1 MILAV
6 GQVIEVPNYPF
17 VRESFEKPIWDG
29 EQGSVEIIEGWKPGC
44 KVEADDPFGG
54 SSFCA
59 DETGTMILSVV
70 SLHKPGRYQTRVFFT
85 RQWRDPDGKVFGV
98 QKLRVTTEQAFKRM
112 ARGYRHDFETVGIDE
127 VTA

>member
-1 MILAV
+1 MLAI

-17 VRESFEKPIWDG
+17 VREQFISFEPNG
-29 EQGSVEIIEGWKPGC
+29 ESFSDEGWRPGC
-44 KVEADDPFGG
+44 RIENDGPYGEG
-54 SSFCA
+54 SYYA
-59 DETGTMILSVV
+59 DETGAMILTVV
-70 SLHKPGRYQTRVFFT
+70 SLHKPGRYPTRVFFT

-112 ARGYRHDFETVGIDE
+112 AKGYRHEFGTIGIEE